1 MRQESIHK
9 SSFYLRRSNSDSR
22 PGVFFSIVGI
32 PINPLP
38 FPHGEVDLITENTQ
52 VMHVPF
58 SCDILSP

>member
-9 SSFYLRRSNSDSR
+9 SSFYLCRSNSDSGA
-22 PGVFFSIVGI
+22 GVVFSIVGI

-38 FPHGEVDLITENTQ
+38 FPDGEVDLIAENTQ

-58 SCDILSP
+58 SGDILSP